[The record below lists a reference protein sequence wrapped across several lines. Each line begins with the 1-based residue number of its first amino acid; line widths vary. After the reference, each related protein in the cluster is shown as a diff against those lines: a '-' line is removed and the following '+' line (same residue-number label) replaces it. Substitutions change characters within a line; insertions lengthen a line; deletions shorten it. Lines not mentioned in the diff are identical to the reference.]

1 MSSTTRAGSYRDVL
15 LLPNALRT
23 FVPALFGRLSYGLLP
38 LSALFTVQQATNSFA
53 SAGLA
58 VAAFGLASLTMPLK
72 ARLVDRYSQR
82 RVLPPLAVAC
92 ASILAAASFARTA
105 NAAALVI
112 LVGLAGVFAPP
123 LGPSMRATWRL
134 ITDKSDLKQ
143 RAYALDSICEESL
156 YLGGPLIAGLLIS
169 FWSAPV
175 ALTCAAVL
183 MVGGTFG
190 MVATP
195 LARHVAE
202 QQARGRFLDPGPLRT
217 AGLRRILVVIFFVA
231 GGVSVAYVC
240 VAGVAQNQG
249 RAGAAGFVEAAIG
262 LGSVI
267 GGLTWARRTHTRS
280 HWHHLTGLI
289 ALLALGFVA
298 ASLATNLIVLGVVM
312 AVGGLAVAPLFVVS
326 YLAADDLTPPH
337 QRTEA
342 STWINTGN
350 NLGSSAG
357 SSLAGLAIDRT
368 TPSHGFLAAGLLLAV
383 LALVSFALRAPS
395 PSRRR
400 SRCSP

>member
-1 MSSTTRAGSYRDVL
+1 MPGTTRAGSYRDVL

-23 FVPALFGRLSYGLLP
+23 FVPALFGRLAYGLLP
-38 LSALFTVQQATNSFA
+38 LSALFTVHQATDSFA
-53 SAGLA
+53 TAGLA
-58 VAAFGLASLTMPLK
+58 VAAFGLASLSMPLK
-72 ARLVDRYSQR
+72 ARLVDRFSQR
-82 RVLPPLAVAC
+82 RVLPPLAVLC
-92 ASILAAASFARTA
+92 ASGLAVVASAGTA
-105 NAAALVI
+105 NAVALVI
-112 LVGLAGVFAPP
+112 LVGVAGLFAPP

-134 ITDKSDLKQ
+134 ITDNSDLKQ

-156 YLGGPLIAGLLIS
+156 YLAGPLIAGLLIS

-175 ALTCAAVL
+175 ALSCAAVL
-183 MVGGTFG
+183 MVGGTLG

-195 LARHVAE
+195 LARQVAE
-202 QQARGRFLDPGPLRT
+202 QKAGGRFLDPGPLRV
-217 AGLRRILVVIFFVA
+217 AGLRRILLVILFVA
-231 GGVSVAYVC
+231 GGISVAYVC
-240 VAGVAQNQG
+240 VAGVAQDQG
-249 RAGAAGFVEAAIG
+249 LAGAAGFVEAGIG

-267 GGLTWARRTHTRS
+267 GGLTWDRRTHTRS
-280 HWHHLTGLI
+280 HWHHLAGLI
-289 ALLALGFVA
+289 ALLAVGLLA

-342 STWINTGN
+342 STWINTAN

-368 TPSHGFLAAGLLLAV
+368 TPSHGFLAAGVLLAV
-383 LALVSFALRAPS
+383 LALVSSALRAPS
-395 PSRRR
+395 PSSRR